1 MSDPKYVGGKKASQ
15 LLGVH
20 QRTLYNWEE
29 SGKIETIRTPGGKRL
44 YNVTKFINERECTE
58 DECEKRLEELDKLT
72 GKLNICYARV
82 SSKGQLSDLQHQKK
96 VLQERYPNYT
106 LIEDIGS
113 GINLNRRGLM
123 RIIHLAIEGRV
134 NEVVVVYK
142 DRLTRFGY
150 ELIENLIE
158 RYSKGKITI
167 MERKKNIEP
176 REELMEDIMQMMN
189 VFVARMNGLR
199 KYKIKDEDDKNNKK

>member
-1 MSDPKYVGGKKASQ
+1 
-15 LLGVH
+15 
-20 QRTLYNWEE
+20 
-29 SGKIETIRTPGGKRL
+29 
-44 YNVTKFINERECTE
+44 
-58 DECEKRLEELDKLT
+58 
-72 GKLNICYARV
+72 
-82 SSKGQLSDLQHQKK
+82 
-96 VLQERYPNYT
+96 
-106 LIEDIGS
+106 
-113 GINLNRRGLM
+113 M
-123 RIIHLAIEGRV
+123 RIVHLAIEGRV

-199 KYKIKDEDDKNNKK
+199 KYKIKDEDNKNNKNEFE